1 MNPEPSLATGSIPSV
16 PPTGKPA
23 TGGVLSPQYRWVTI
37 GMCAMIF
44 LAAFESLA
52 VTTVMPGIAL
62 ELKGEHLYALSFA
75 GPIAVSVV
83 GMVLAGT
90 WSDRRG
96 PSGALYASAAL
107 FVAGLLIAGTAPT
120 MEQLIVGR
128 LLHGFGGGA
137 MIVAIYVIVARVFP
151 SSLQPRI
158 FAGFAAA
165 WVIPS
170 LIGPLIAGFVADS
183 LGWHWVFLSVVLLVI
198 PALVMV
204 VPAMKSVGGTAVDD
218 RASTARD
225 AAPSDDQTDSAKP
238 TGNVARVLWSVLAA
252 VAVLALNLSSSAPGF
267 WQWLIPIVSIAVLGL
282 AVRPLLPVG
291 TLRMLRGLPAVV
303 LLRGLIAGAFI
314 GTEIYIPFLL
324 TDQHGLSAAMAG
336 LALSAGGVSWGLA
349 SQVQGRLSA
358 TLTHQRC
365 FQIGHSLFA
374 VAVILSL
381 ATAAFDLHPAVIIV
395 GWAFGGAGM
404 GMMYPRTAVMALE
417 ASVPGNQG
425 FISSSIQISD
435 AIGSAVAVAL
445 TGIVFLALTPL
456 GGAWPFLGCFVVAA
470 AIWLFSILV
479 STRARV

>member
-1 MNPEPSLATGSIPSV
+1 M
-16 PPTGKPA
+16 
-23 TGGVLSPQYRWVTI
+23 
-37 GMCAMIF
+37 
-44 LAAFESLA
+44 
-52 VTTVMPGIAL
+52 
-62 ELKGEHLYALSFA
+62 
-75 GPIAVSVV
+75 
-83 GMVLAGT
+83 
-90 WSDRRG
+90 
-96 PSGALYASAAL
+96 
-107 FVAGLLIAGTAPT
+107 
-120 MEQLIVGR
+120 
-128 LLHGFGGGA
+128 
-137 MIVAIYVIVARVFP
+137 
-151 SSLQPRI
+151 
-158 FAGFAAA
+158 
-165 WVIPS
+165 
-170 LIGPLIAGFVADS
+170 
-183 LGWHWVFLSVVLLVI
+183 
-198 PALVMV
+198 
-204 VPAMKSVGGTAVDD
+204 
-218 RASTARD
+218 
-225 AAPSDDQTDSAKP
+225 
-238 TGNVARVLWSVLAA
+238 
-252 VAVLALNLSSSAPGF
+252 
-267 WQWLIPIVSIAVLGL
+267 SIAVLGL